1 MKKSKD
7 TIKPMNLEKELRERK
22 LWEQLDGE
30 PDRAYGAFQTYLSLG
45 MGRRTY
51 VAAAEKLGKQR
62 NYEAALRQWA
72 SKFQW
77 RARCQAFDAAQ
88 LEKEREDSEQ
98 ARLEI
103 YATAFTLGRYF
114 FEHVAEDL
122 KRQWEGTQINP
133 ETGEEEPYKKRNSFS
148 INQKLKILNWAYDTA
163 VKNAVAKTDV
173 LLEIGTKAFEKS
185 AFDEAFSEVLD
196 TDPDLHDAYL
206 RLMSEALKRSR
217 SIGDKKHRGS

>member
-1 MKKSKD
+1 
-7 TIKPMNLEKELRERK
+7 
-22 LWEQLDGE
+22 
-30 PDRAYGAFQTYLSLG
+30 

-77 RARCQAFDAAQ
+77 RARFQAFDAAQ

-122 KRQWEGTQINP
+122 KRQWQ
-133 ETGEEEPYKKRNSFS
+133 
-148 INQKLKILNWAYDTA
+148 
-163 VKNAVAKTDV
+163 
-173 LLEIGTKAFEKS
+173 
-185 AFDEAFSEVLD
+185 
-196 TDPDLHDAYL
+196 
-206 RLMSEALKRSR
+206 
-217 SIGDKKHRGS
+217 GDKSILKPARKNHIRNLTRSPLTKC

>member
-1 MKKSKD
+1 MD
-7 TIKPMNLEKELRERK
+7 LEKEPWEREP
-22 LWEQLDGE
+22 WEQLDGE
-30 PDRAYGAFQTYLSLG
+30 SDKAYGAFQTYLSLG
-45 MGRRTY
+45 MGRTY
-51 VAAAEKLGKQR
+51 VAAAEKLGKKR

-72 SKFQW
+72 SKYQW
-77 RARCQAFDAAQ
+77 RARCQAFDAVQ
-88 LEKEREDSEQ
+88 LEKEREDAEQ

-103 YATAFTLGRYF
+103 FATAYTLGRYF

-163 VKNAVAKTDV
+163 VKNAVEKTSV
-173 LLEIGTKAFEKS
+173 LLEIGKKAFEKS

-196 TDPDLHDAYL
+196 TNPDLHDAYQ
-206 RLMSEALKRSR
+206 RLMSEALEKSR
-217 SIGDKKHRGS
+217 SIGDKKHRGSR

>member
-1 MKKSKD
+1 
-7 TIKPMNLEKELRERK
+7 MNLEKEPRERK

-51 VAAAEKLGKQR
+51 VGAAETLGKQR

-88 LEKEREDSEQ
+88 LEKEREDAEQ
-98 ARLEI
+98 AHLEI

-114 FEHVAEDL
+114 FEHVGEDL

>member
-1 MKKSKD
+1 MIKAKD
-7 TIKPMNLEKELRERK
+7 TIKPINIEKELCWPEP
-22 LWEQLDGE
+22 WEQLDGE
-30 PDRAYGAFQTYLSLG
+30 SDKAYGAFQTYLNLG

-88 LEKEREDSEQ
+88 LEKEREDAEQ

-103 YATAFTLGRYF
+103 FATGFTLGHYF

-122 KRQWEGTQINP
+122 KRQWQGTQINP
-133 ETGEEEPYKKRNSFS
+133 ETGEEELYN
-148 INQKLKILNWAYDTA
+148 
-163 VKNAVAKTDV
+163 
-173 LLEIGTKAFEKS
+173 
-185 AFDEAFSEVLD
+185 
-196 TDPDLHDAYL
+196 
-206 RLMSEALKRSR
+206 
-217 SIGDKKHRGS
+217 

>member
-1 MKKSKD
+1 MD
-7 TIKPMNLEKELRERK
+7 LEKEPWEREP
-22 LWEQLDGE
+22 WEQLDGE
-30 PDRAYGAFQTYLSLG
+30 SDKAYGAFQTYLNLG
-45 MGRRTY
+45 MGRTY
-51 VAAAEKLGKQR
+51 VAAAEKLGKKR

-72 SKFQW
+72 SKYQW

-88 LEKEREDSEQ
+88 LEKEREDAEQ

-103 YATAFTLGRYF
+103 FATAYALGRYF

-133 ETGEEEPYKKRNSFS
+133 EAGEEEPYKKRNSFS

-163 VKNAVAKTDV
+163 VKNAVEKTSV
-173 LLEIGTKAFEKS
+173 LLEIGKKAFEKS

-196 TDPDLHDAYL
+196 TNPDLHDAYL
-206 RLMSEALKRSR
+206 RLMSEALEITFNRR
-217 SIGDKKHRGS
+217 